1 MSLSPTRPFLRP
13 GAAAGRLSMYR
24 LTVLLLLAVTAWS
37 FLLSLAGALYYSP
50 ADLAALL
57 AVTVSVTLVSSRVMG
72 LLLRTRPHTESSVI
86 TALILFFLFWP
97 STAAQ
102 DLTAAAVAA
111 AAATVSKYLLAWRR
125 RHIFNPA
132 ALGAFT
138 AVLVGLPGPAWWV
151 AAPLMLVA
159 VLPAAA
165 LLLWRT
171 RLAGTAAVF
180 AATALAGSA
189 LQFQLNGT
197 GFAAGLWTALASF
210 PVVFLAG
217 FMLTEPLTLPP
228 RRSQRLV
235 TAGLVGVLFCLPL
248 QLGPVHMS
256 PELALLIGNAV
267 AFGFGQRGAV
277 TLRLAEN
284 RTLTPTARELV
295 FEPARPVR
303 FSPGQYMELSL
314 PHAPVDGRGS
324 RRTFSISTGPGGRI
338 GFGLR
343 VQDPPSTFKAAL
355 LRLAPGATVTGT
367 AVGGDFTP
375 PKSRK
380 PLLLI
385 ASGIGITPFIGWLRS
400 GALSGRDVVLVYSV
414 ASAEEAAYAPEL
426 RAAAAGGGLRVLIF
440 CREEVPGFV
449 RAADRLPDGPGLRT
463 LVPDVGTRAAYAS
476 GSPGAVAAA
485 RRAVRAAGGG
495 RTVTDA
501 FTGY

>member
-1 MSLSPTRPFLRP
+1 MSLSPTRPSLRP
-13 GAAAGRLSMYR
+13 GASVGRLSMYR
-24 LTVLLLLAVTAWS
+24 LTVLLLLAVTGWA
-37 FLLSLAGALYYSP
+37 FVLSLAGALYYAP

-57 AVTVSVTLVSSRVMG
+57 AVTLSVTLVSSRVMG

-86 TALILFFLFWP
+86 TALILFLLFWP
-97 STAAQ
+97 STSAP

-132 ALGAFT
+132 AVGAFT
-138 AVLVGLPGPAWWV
+138 AGLLGLAGPAWWV
-151 AAPLMLVA
+151 AAPLMLIV

-180 AATALAGSA
+180 AVTALAGSA
-189 LQFQLNGT
+189 LQFQLSGA

-210 PVVFLAG
+210 PIVFLAG

-228 RRSQRLV
+228 RRVQRLLV
-235 TAGLVGVLFCLPL
+235 AGLVGILFCLPL

-284 RTLTPTARELV
+284 RALTPTARELV

-324 RRTFSISTGPGGRI
+324 RRTFSISTAPGGRV

-343 VQDPPSTFKAAL
+343 IQDPPSTFKAAL
-355 LRLAPGATVTGT
+355 LRLAPGATVAGT

-375 PKSRK
+375 PRPGQ

-400 GALSGRDVVLVYSV
+400 GALSGRDVVLVYAV
-414 ASAEEAAYAPEL
+414 ASAEEAAYAGEL
-426 RAAAAGGGLRVLIF
+426 RAAAADGELQVLIC
-440 CREEVPGFV
+440 CREDVPGFARV
-449 RAADRLPDGPGLRT
+449 ADRLPEGAALRS
-463 LVPDVGTRAAYAS
+463 LVPDVAARAAYAS
-476 GSPGAVAAA
+476 GSPAAVAAA
-485 RRAVRAAGGG
+485 RRAVRTAGGG